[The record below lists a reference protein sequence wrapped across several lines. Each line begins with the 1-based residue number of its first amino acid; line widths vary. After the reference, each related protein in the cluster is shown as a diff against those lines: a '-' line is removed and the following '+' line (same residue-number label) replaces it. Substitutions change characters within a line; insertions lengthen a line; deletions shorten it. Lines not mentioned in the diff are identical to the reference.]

1 MTNRPLEKML
11 RAAGRL
17 CVNPTD
23 LSTAYPHGGADLGNI
38 RAVACRPVVR
48 YYRVRAEEFGGRM
61 VEAAAL
67 CRGEILSVIFR
78 GASNKALEI
87 LYPRSEAGTTT
98 GDRLVYSAVIDDDDE
113 RDGLR
118 LSGKAVTLCF
128 SPDDRAHPTVLFQK
142 ALPMLEES
150 AELALQTNRDYEH
163 AAVFEAIPL
172 VSGARPWQAGRWQD
186 ITIGAQP

>member
-23 LSTAYPHGGADLGNI
+23 LSTAYPHGGEDLGNV
-38 RAVACRPVVR
+38 RAIACRPVLK
-48 YYRVRAEEFGGRM
+48 YYRVRAEEFGGRV
-61 VEAAAL
+61 VEATRL
-67 CRGEILSVIFR
+67 CRGEVLAVIFR
-78 GASNKALEI
+78 GATNKALEV
-87 LYPRSEAGTTT
+87 LYPNSEAGGTT
-98 GDRLVYSAVIDDDDE
+98 GDRLVYSALIDDDNE

-118 LSGKAVTLCF
+118 MSAKAVSLCF
-128 SPDDRAHPTVLFQK
+128 SPTDRAHPTVLFQK

-150 AELALQTNRDYEH
+150 AELALQTSRDYEH

-172 VSGARPWQAGRWQD
+172 VSGGRPWQLGRWQD